1 MEGLSYWIFLAVMY
15 LLSAFMKKRRQ
26 QESDVPIEKKPSI
39 FQNQFFQDLFQ
50 DMKEINVESEDAFL
64 EEFDDSDNDEILEEE
79 VDKILDKEIISTSEK
94 DNQTVFVDSSKLT
107 DLHDS
112 KRYQLLNNRGIN
124 REILGNYFNNLDDV
138 KRGIIIKEILDKP
151 RALRKNII

>member
-1 MEGLSYWIFLAVMY
+1 
-15 LLSAFMKKRRQ
+15 MKKRRQ
-26 QESDVPIEKKPSI
+26 QESDGPIEKKPSI

-50 DMKEINVESEDAFL
+50 DMKEINVESEDSFL
-64 EEFDDSDNDEILEEE
+64 EEFDDSDNDEILEEK

-112 KRYQLLNNRGIN
+112 KKYQLLNSREIN
-124 REILGNYFNNLDDV
+124 RAIQGNYFNNLDDV

-151 RALRKNII
+151 RALRKNIF

>member
-50 DMKEINVESEDAFL
+50 DMKEINVESEDSFL
-64 EEFDDSDNDEILEEE
+64 EEFDDSYEEEISVEEQDKNLEEE
-79 VDKILDKEIISTSEK
+79 LIFSEK
-94 DNQTVFVDSSKLT
+94 LSKLP
-107 DLHDS
+107 DLEVQKKIKAFSNRDI
-112 KRYQLLNNRGIN
+112 KRQMKINFLKGSESLKSGIM
-124 REILGNYFNNLDDV
+124 
-138 KRGIIIKEILDKP
+138 IKEILDKP
-151 RALRKNII
+151 RALRKKRF

>member
-26 QESDVPIEKKPSI
+26 QGTDVPIEKKPSI

-50 DMKEINVESEDAFL
+50 DMKEIEVESEDSFI
-64 EEFDDSDNDEILEEE
+64 EEFDDAYNDEISEEE
-79 VDKILDKEIISTSEK
+79 VDKILEKEIISTSEK
-94 DNQTVFVDSSKLT
+94 ENQTVFVDSLKPT

-112 KRYQLLNNRGIN
+112 KKYQLLNSHKIN
-124 REILGNYFNNLDDV
+124 SVIQGNYFKNLDDV

-151 RALRKNII
+151 RALRKKIF

>member
-1 MEGLSYWIFLAVMY
+1 
-15 LLSAFMKKRRQ
+15 
-26 QESDVPIEKKPSI
+26 
-39 FQNQFFQDLFQ
+39 
-50 DMKEINVESEDAFL
+50 MKEINVESEDSFL

-151 RALRKNII
+151 RALRKNIF